1 MATLADIALKI
12 GNQQEIL
19 EKSEGHLSN
28 LSAKVEE
35 FVRSQ
40 TSLQSLE
47 DRAESGRVSLSS
59 IQSADVSAAPGGGV
73 GGFLKGLL
81 PAGLA
86 GGISGLLA
94 GGGVLAGIIGL
105 IAVGALDSQ
114 KVKDNVETLLSIGD
128 RYSENSLS
136 QLAADGAV
144 ILAIGGLGKALI
156 PFAVGGALNAGVEY
170 FAGNSWA
177 QSVKDNVT
185 TLLSIGNITGLEQ
198 GAQLLFSGAAVPIAL
213 KGLGLGLI
221 AFGVG
226 QSITALGQWVTDT
239 TWAQQVKD
247 NVLTLLSI
255 ADGVT
260 GNVGMLLESAI
271 FVPAMTGL
279 AAGLAVFAVGTA
291 ATGLAQFVTSD
302 GWAQQVKDNVLTLL
316 SISDELGGSVS
327 FIGDSAAFLLSM
339 AGIGAGLAAFGA
351 GAVLAGGTDMLSDW
365 FSTGSDWAQ
374 QVKDNVATLLSIA
387 NLEGIGADTAKFVA
401 VMTGIGAGLL
411 AFSVGAGASS
421 VSDAIAD
428 WITEGEGRQN
438 WSEQVKTNVQNLLS
452 IVDDADEGK
461 ATSFV
466 AAMAQIS
473 AGLVAFSGANF
484 VGALADAGAAIIGFF
499 TGAESPFEQ
508 IKTVADQAEELERGA
523 AAVDSLTNSIE
534 KLGALRFDGS
544 RINMREF
551 AEDLAASVP
560 VIEKAIMGGRFDD
573 SWLPFT
579 EQEIMGLANP
589 NVNYDD
595 AIRNIANLRSA
606 LGIITEN
613 SSSQGGGISPSSLET
628 LNVQQIIAGTLQT
641 GSDLLTEEP
650 PSSQPIVV
658 PVPVERPAVDRAPS
672 GNGGGGGAYLLP
684 ASPTIDI
691 LDAVPSYDARMY
703 QGL

>member
-185 TLLSIGNITGLEQ
+185 TLLSIADDYTASGLGVLFD
-198 GAQLLFSGAAVPIAL
+198 GAGVSLAL
-213 KGLGLGLI
+213 GGLGLGLI

-239 TWAQQVKD
+239 TWAQTVKD
-247 NVLTLLSI
+247 NVTTLLSI
-255 ADGVT
+255 ADGIT
-260 GNVGMLLESAI
+260 GNVGLLLESAT
-271 FVPAMTGL
+271 FFPAMTGL

-365 FSTGSDWAQ
+365 FSTGTDWSQ

-438 WSEQVKTNVQNLLS
+438 WSEQVKTNVKNLLS

-473 AGLVAFSGANF
+473 AGLVAFSAANF
-484 VGALADAGAAIIGFF
+484 VDGLLGAATGILNFF
-499 TGAESPFEQ
+499 RGDDSAFAQ
-508 IKTVADQAEELERGA
+508 IKLVADQAEELEKGA
-523 AAVDSLTNSIE
+523 AAVNSLTNSIE

-560 VIEKAIMGGRFDD
+560 VIEKAIMGGTFDD